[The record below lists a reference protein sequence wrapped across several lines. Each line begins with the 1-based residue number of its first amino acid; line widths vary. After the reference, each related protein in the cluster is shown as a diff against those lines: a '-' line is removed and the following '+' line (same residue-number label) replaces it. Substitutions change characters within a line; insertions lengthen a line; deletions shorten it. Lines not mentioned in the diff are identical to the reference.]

1 VSIPEF
7 SSLLGG
13 IAGFFTLVIFPFLL
27 QRRTLRV
34 AREERQRETAA
45 DEEKR
50 KDELEH
56 EATERRREIANREEV
71 SVQTLNRTLQER
83 EEKAQVENQRLREQL
98 DTADTER
105 RRIARELETDYNKQ
119 IEIQRKRIQILE
131 DELSSVRRELRQ
143 RGNGNS

>member
-1 VSIPEF
+1 MSVAEF
-7 SSLLGG
+7 STLLGG
-13 IAGFFTLVIFPFLL
+13 IAGFISVVIFPFLL